1 MDLAYK
7 QDVGTLDGAGKGKG
21 DRYWYAGMQARNT
34 VGDCTERRKERED
47 DMDKGNREVRG
58 KRTAHSFTSH

>member
-1 MDLAYK
+1 MWILLISK
-7 QDVGTLDGAGKGKG
+7 VSEHWTVLVRKGGSTGT
-21 DRYWYAGMQARNT
+21 QARNT